1 MTWITTTDA
10 KELSTEPATEK
21 LPECLTNLLWV
32 DIGFDV
38 NAIVEKDGVECL
50 LIPRVVFME
59 MQNVLT
65 KLAGICEWKWED
77 ILDLKHQLGELNEKY
92 IK

>member
-1 MTWITTTDA
+1 MTWITTTDS
-10 KELSTEPATEK
+10 KELGTDLTTEK
-21 LPECLTNLLWV
+21 LPESLMNLLWV

-50 LIPRVVFME
+50 LIPRGVFME

-65 KLAGICEWKWED
+65 KLARICELKWED
-77 ILDLKHQLGELNEKY
+77 VLDLKYQLWELSEKY